1 MAGIIRSHRRCGL
14 LLLPILLCAGSACS
28 EVLGV
33 TVSEMDRHRALWIS
47 SGVLSYRYDY
57 QRSCECG
64 PDMVRPVRIEVLG
77 GSVMSV
83 TFLDDGESLQSP
95 TAGAFAT
102 IDDLFAKID
111 EAIESNAESVVVTYH
126 PTLGYP
132 TLLSV
137 DYRREI
143 ADDEF
148 TITASNLEPF

>member
-1 MAGIIRSHRRCGL
+1 MAENRRSRRRCGL
-14 LLLPILLCAGSACS
+14 PLLTVLLCSVSSCS
-28 EVLGV
+28 EVLSV
-33 TVSEMDRHRALWIS
+33 SASEMDRHRAVWIS
-47 SGVLSYRYDY
+47 AGVVDYRYDY
-57 QRSCECG
+57 HRQCECG
-64 PDMVRPVRIEVLG
+64 PDTVRPVRIEVLG
-77 GSVMSV
+77 GSVTSV
-83 TFLDDGESLQSP
+83 TFLDDGQLLQSP
-95 TAGAFAT
+95 TVGAFAT

-111 EAIESNAESVVVTYH
+111 EAIESDAESVIVTYD

>member
-1 MAGIIRSHRRCGL
+1 MAGIIRFQRRRTL
-14 LLLPILLCAGSACS
+14 LLLAVLLCTVSACS
-28 EVLGV
+28 EVLS
-33 TVSEMDRHRALWIS
+33 VSAVEMDRHRALWIA
-47 SGVLSYRYDY
+47 SGMLSYRYDY

-64 PDMVRPVRIEVLG
+64 PDTVRPVRIEVLG
-77 GSVMSV
+77 GSVTSV

-95 TAGAFAT
+95 TVGAFPT

-111 EAIESNAESVVVTYH
+111 EAIESDAESVVVTYH